1 MNQLCG
7 SGLLTVHSCP
17 ILSLFPGT
25 PVDQMNLIFAGRQLE
40 DQRTLVSGGVQHQS
54 IILLVQ
60 RLRGGGCGP
69 GGCPPVFNIFHVLN
83 RYCYNHN
90 YSRVSDNV
98 HLCICVR
105 ET

>member
-17 ILSLFPGT
+17 ILSLFPGL
-25 PVDQMNLIFAGRQLE
+25 PVDQMRLIFGGRQLE
-40 DQRTLVSGGVQHQS
+40 DERTLVSGGVQNQS
-54 IILLVQ
+54 VIHLVQ
-60 RLRGGGCGP
+60 RLRGGWQP